1 MAPTAAALKIRSVRA
16 GVVDI
21 GSNTVRLLVG
31 TAADQGVRTISSRR
45 AYVGLAAEIER
56 CGAISDEK
64 LAEVAGLAERYAA
77 IAFEHT
83 VETLEVI
90 VTAPGRHSANSTEL
104 HDALTAATGV
114 SVRQLSAEEEGRLAY
129 AGAVGACKSVPET
142 IAVVDVGGGSTQLM
156 VGTEYEPAWLRSLD
170 LGSLR
175 LTERVLAGDPPDAA
189 ELDALNDTVATA
201 FDRLTPPLPLGA
213 LATGGTARTLRRI
226 VGRRLNEE
234 NLAAALETFAGNTA
248 EELAAEHDIPI
259 DRARVLPAGIVIL
272 REAHRRLAVE
282 LQVAKGGLR
291 EGAILGLAAEVA
303 EAAA

>member
-77 IAFEHT
+77 IAFEHA

-104 HDALTAATGV
+104 HDALAAATGV

-175 LTERVLAGDPPDAA
+175 LTERFLGSNPFLMPELKALDDA
-189 ELDALNDTVATA
+189 VASA
-201 FDRLTPPLPLGA
+201 FDGLAPPLPLGA

-226 VGRRLNEE
+226 AGRRLDEE
-234 NLAAALETFAGNTA
+234 NLAGALEVFAGKTA
-248 EELAAEHDIPI
+248 AELAAEHGIPVE
-259 DRARVLPAGIVIL
+259 RARVLPAGTVIL
-272 REAHRRLAVE
+272 REIHRRLAVK

-291 EGAILGLAAEVA
+291 EGAMRGLLADPA